1 MLKIPDFGNAI
12 NVVEYFK
19 GRHNLKQTFIILTI
33 FLLTT
38 LFACGQ
44 KSQTSKFNNQQDLI
58 DNLKNKIDQKWVRE
72 NPLLS
77 STKPSFFNKDNEN
90 KYFVG
95 LLQISGQSVPFT
107 WDDNLSLL
115 QFILTL
121 DNGINV
127 KQETDADKNFKG
139 TKIVWNKNINGLIW
153 FNDKTYKATIDNYHL
168 FGFTE
173 CPGTIIFP
181 SLSFRKVTVIPN
193 AITNNIQ
200 GLTILPY
207 NDNFKIKSTETT
219 LTTKKGLNIKGVA
232 YDLNNDNI
240 FDIFT
245 FTEEIDETNLL
256 HQTLYERKWTMEMQ
270 MDKFR

>member
-1 MLKIPDFGNAI
+1 MKRT
-12 NVVEYFK
+12 K
-19 GRHNLKQTFIILTI
+19 FIFTI

-38 LFACGQ
+38 LVACGQ
-44 KSQTSKFNNQQDLI
+44 KPKTNNSVISQQEII
-58 DNLKNKIDQKWVRE
+58 DSLKKTVNQKWIRQ
-72 NPLLS
+72 NPELN
-77 STKPSFFNKDNEN
+77 STKSSFFSKDNES

-121 DNGINV
+121 DN
-127 KQETDADKNFKG
+127 ETNIKKGVAADTKFKG
-139 TKIVWNKNINGLIW
+139 TKIAWEKNINGLVW
-153 FNDKTYKATIDNYHL
+153 FNDKAYKATVDNWHL

-181 SLSFRKVTVIPN
+181 NLSFKKLANIPN

-207 NDNFKIKSTETT
+207 NENIKIKSTETSI
-219 LTTKKGLNIKGVA
+219 TTVNGKTIKGIG
-232 YDLNNDNI
+232 YDIDNDAI
-240 FDIFT
+240 LDIFSYS
-245 FTEEIDETNLL
+245 EEIDETTNYTRLYINVSGQWKCKWVNLD
-256 HQTLYERKWTMEMQ
+256 EACI
-270 MDKFR
+270 